1 MSQLADALAVHGEEC
16 GIGGRNY
23 IVTLFLKLYK
33 LRGGNGLYLRND
45 HIRFLL
51 FNNLAQTCTV
61 KH

>member
-23 IVTLFLKLYK
+23 IVTLLLKFNQ
-33 LRGGNGLYLRND
+33 LRSGYCLYLRND

-51 FNNLAQTCTV
+51 FNNLAQTGSV